1 VLGGVSLAG
10 GRGGVFGPI
19 IAVLLLQLI
28 QIDLAFMRFDPNLAL
43 VSQGLILIGVVMFGS
58 LIQWRRSRR

>member
-1 VLGGVSLAG
+1 
-10 GRGGVFGPI
+10 
-19 IAVLLLQLI
+19 LI
-28 QIDLAFMRFDPNLAL
+28 QIDMAFLSLDPNLAL